1 MSDWHTDPG
10 PVPPQAD
17 DPGRPGDGWWSSGA
31 VTTQLPAAPPL
42 DAPHGPPPTPPL
54 PPLPPPGAAGGGTA
68 APHEATGTG
77 HSPGK
82 RRAAKG
88 IAAILVVLGLLGGG
102 FAVGRALEDDS
113 SSTASPTTTA
123 ARVDSTSATTPRA
136 TSTTNGSGSGSTSG
150 TQATQAPKLDNSLEP
165 AAAAAKAL

>member
-42 DAPHGPPPTPPL
+42 DSPHGPPPTPPL
-54 PPLPPPGAAGGGTA
+54 PPLSPPGAGGAGPA
-68 APHEATGTG
+68 APGDGNATGDT
-77 HSPGK
+77 PGK

-88 IAAILVVLGLLGGG
+88 IVAIVVALGLLGGG
-102 FAVGRALEDDS
+102 FAVGRALEDDNS
-113 SSTASPTTTA
+113 SSASPSTTA
-123 ARVDSTSATTPRA
+123 AHVQSTSATVPRT
-136 TSTTNGSGSGSTSG
+136 TSTTTGSSSGSSSSG
-150 TQATQAPKLDNSLEP
+150 TQATQAPKLDSS
-165 AAAAAKAL
+165 